1 MQFMDNVK
9 LGHKSMIG
17 ILDLIRVNQVSH
29 TITLRKESEM
39 YKHMT
44 KEFNKEVTDL
54 SRKARARVSLY
65 NAQAM
70 RMGL

>member
-1 MQFMDNVK
+1 MDNVK

-44 KEFNKEVTDL
+44 KKEFNKEVTDL